1 MAGNI
6 VDTPTGRS
14 TPGPSPAATVSATR
28 SPSSSHR
35 IVPAAALQALAPG
48 EQPLSAAARAF
59 NLQLTRVDKLRAQ
72 LDELDTLCQAHRA
85 ERHRWLT
92 PLQQQRR
99 QQMRALALA
108 LEAHLQGK
116 ALSRLQQ
123 ETATEALCA
132 LAQTLADEGEADMV
146 ALHDRHSRQTLAQK
160 KQAAADAMRARLEA
174 ALGEPLAGD
183 DEDLSMDELVRAGM
197 ARLREARDEE
207 QARRQARAQARKA
220 RKQPGTQQ
228 AEAQAQAADAETQLR
243 TLFRQ
248 LASALHPDR
257 EPDETER
264 VRKTALMS
272 EANTAYAR
280 KDLVTLMQIQLR
292 AELADPTAV
301 SRLAD
306 DRLAALTLLLKQQ
319 VAGLERERAA
329 RQGQLAAEFELPHGQ
344 VANPNTLRQHLLSQV
359 NALEL
364 TVADLAQDLAAARD
378 AATLKRWLN
387 AQRERPRPVRADRD
401 PDDYV

>member
-14 TPGPSPAATVSATR
+14 VPGPSRLTAVSSAR
-28 SPSSSHR
+28 SASSNR
-35 IVPAAALQALAPG
+35 IVPATALQALAPG
-48 EQPLSAAARAF
+48 QQPLSAAARAF
-59 NLQLTRVDKLRAQ
+59 NLQLARVDKLRAQ
-72 LDELDTLCQAHRA
+72 LDELDALGQSHRV
-85 ERHRWLT
+85 ERHRWIAPLRQRQREHRRSLVLT
-92 PLQQQRR
+92 
-99 QQMRALALA
+99 
-108 LEAHLQGK
+108 LEAHLQDK

-123 ETATEALCA
+123 TTATEVLCEWAQA
-132 LAQTLADEGEADMV
+132 LAEEGDAAMAAV
-146 ALHDRHSRQTLAQK
+146 HDRHSRQTLAQK

-174 ALGEPLAGD
+174 VLGEPLAGD
-183 DEDLSMDELVRAGM
+183 GEALSSEELVREGL
-197 ARLREARDEE
+197 ARWRAEREAA
-207 QARRQARAQARKA
+207 QARRQAKAQARKA
-220 RKQPGTQQ
+220 RQKPGTPQ
-228 AEAQAQAADAETQLR
+228 AAAQAQAADAETQLR

-257 EPDETER
+257 EPDEAER
-264 VRKTALMS
+264 LRKTALMS

-292 AELADPTAV
+292 AELADPAAV

-329 RQGQLAAEFELPHGQ
+329 RQAQLAAEFELPHAQ
-344 VANPNTLRQHLLSQV
+344 VANPNTLKQHLLAQV
-359 NALEL
+359 AALESE
-364 TVADLAQDLAAARD
+364 VARLEDDLEQVAEP
-378 AATLKRWLN
+378 ATLKRWLN
-387 AQRERPRPVRADRD
+387 ARREAPRPVARADRD

>member
-1 MAGNI
+1 M
-6 VDTPTGRS
+6 
-14 TPGPSPAATVSATR
+14 SATR
-28 SPSSSHR
+28 SSSSSHR

-72 LDELDTLCQAHRA
+72 LDELDTLCQTHRA
-85 ERHRWLT
+85 ERHRWLALLCNGSGASRCAPWPWRWKRT
-92 PLQQQRR
+92 CRARR
-99 QQMRALALA
+99 SAAC
-108 LEAHLQGK
+108 
-116 ALSRLQQ
+116 SRRRRPRR
-123 ETATEALCA
+123 CA
-132 LAQTLADEGEADMV
+132 QLAQTLADEGEADMV

-160 KQAAADAMRARLEA
+160 KQAAADAMLARLEA

-197 ARLREARDEE
+197 ARLREARGEE

-220 RKQPGTQQ
+220 RKQPGAQQ

-257 EPDETER
+257 EPDEAER
-264 VRKTALMS
+264 QRKTALMS

-292 AELADPTAV
+292 AELADPAAV

-329 RQGQLAAEFELPHGQ
+329 RQGQLAAEFELPPGQ
-344 VANPNTLRQHLLSQV
+344 VANPNTLRQALLSQV
-359 NALEL
+359 AGLEAL
-364 TVADLAQDLAAARD
+364 VAQLEQDLAAAQD
-378 AATLKRWLN
+378 VAALKRWLN
-387 AQRERPRPVRADRD
+387 RQREAPRPVRADRD
-401 PDDYV
+401 PDDYF

>member
-1 MAGNI
+1 MSSA
-6 VDTPTGRS
+6 R
-14 TPGPSPAATVSATR
+14 SAT
-28 SPSSSHR
+28 SNR

-72 LDELDTLCQAHRA
+72 LDELDALGRAHRA

-99 QQMRALALA
+99 RQMRALALA
-108 LEAHLQGK
+108 LEGHLQGK

-132 LAQTLADEGEADMV
+132 LAQALAEEGEADMV

-174 ALGEPLAGD
+174 ALGEPLAADGN
-183 DEDLSMDELVRAGM
+183 ELSMDELVRAGM
-197 ARLREARDEE
+197 ARLRAARDEE
-207 QARRQARAQARKA
+207 QARRQAKAQARKA
-220 RKQPGTQQ
+220 RQKAGSRP
-228 AEAQAQAADAETQLR
+228 AEAEAQAADADTQLR

-329 RQGQLAAEFELPHGQ
+329 RQGQLAAEFELPHAQ
-344 VANPNTLRQHLLSQV
+344 VANPNTLRQALLAQV
-359 NALEL
+359 AGLE
-364 TVADLAQDLAAARD
+364 AQLAQLEQDLAAAQD
-378 AATLKRWLN
+378 AAALKRWLN
-387 AQRERPRPVRADRD
+387 RQREAPRPVRADRD
-401 PDDYV
+401 PDDYF

>member
-1 MAGNI
+1 MSSA
-6 VDTPTGRS
+6 R
-14 TPGPSPAATVSATR
+14 SAT
-28 SPSSSHR
+28 SNR

-72 LDELDTLCQAHRA
+72 LDELDALGRAHRA

-99 QQMRALALA
+99 RQMRALALA
-108 LEAHLQGK
+108 LEGHLQGK

-132 LAQTLADEGEADMV
+132 LAQALAEEGEADMV

-174 ALGEPLAGD
+174 ALGEPLGRG

-197 ARLREARDEE
+197 ARLRAARDEE
-207 QARRQARAQARKA
+207 QARRQAKAQARKA
-220 RKQPGTQQ
+220 RQKAGSRP
-228 AEAQAQAADAETQLR
+228 AEAEAQAADADTQLR

-272 EANTAYAR
+272 EANTSYAR

-292 AELADPTAV
+292 AELADPAAV

-329 RQGQLAAEFELPHGQ
+329 RQGQLATEFELPPGQ
-344 VANPNTLRQHLLSQV
+344 VANPNTLRQALLSQV
-359 NALEL
+359 AGLEAL
-364 TVADLAQDLAAARD
+364 VAQLEQDLAAAQHV
-378 AATLKRWLN
+378 AALKRWLN
-387 AQRERPRPVRADRD
+387 RQREAPRPVRADRD
-401 PDDYV
+401 PDDYF